1 MTLPVFRLVVGVCAL
16 STTMAVHAAT
26 PLSLPLTDL
35 GLQAPEVELPVPPPP
50 QVVRPDV
57 TQIRIVIKRQKGC
70 DGSEM
75 RRPMTERRQ
84 MTAQAKDPWATTP
97 VWSRWG

>member
-1 MTLPVFRLVVGVCAL
+1 VFRLVVGVCAL

-35 GLQAPEVELPVPPPP
+35 GLQPPDVALPLPPPP
-50 QVVRPDV
+50 QIARPDV
-57 TQIRIVIKRQKGC
+57 SQMRIVIKRQKGC
-70 DGSEM
+70 DGLEI

-84 MTAQAKDPWATTP
+84 MTAHAGPWATTRA
-97 VWSRWG
+97 WSRLG